1 MRSTLARFRSFYG
14 STPLHLLGM
23 VLCFA
28 LVAYTVATVGISALW
43 DPSSWWQSIL
53 VWFAGAVIFH
63 DLVLFPIYAVV
74 DRVLHRGLTARATR
88 SHDRGSRVSPINYIR
103 VPALAVGLL
112 FLMFFPG
119 VFKQGAPSYL
129 RATGQTQAPF
139 LLRWV
144 ILAVFIV
151 ALSALAYVVVFV
163 RASKRPGTTVQD
175 KGDATVGFSS

>member
-1 MRSTLARFRSFYG
+1 MKSTLARFRSFYG

-23 VLCFA
+23 LLCFA

-53 VWFAGAVIFH
+53 VWFAGAVLFH
-63 DLVLFPIYAVV
+63 DLVLFPLYALA
-74 DRVLHRGLTARATR
+74 DRVVHRGLAAQGPQG
-88 SHDRGSRVSPINYIR
+88 HDRGSRVSPVNYIR

-119 VFKQGAPSYL
+119 LFKQGAASYL

-144 ILAVFIV
+144 ILAVVIL
-151 ALSALAYVVVFV
+151 ALGALAYVVA
-163 RASKRPGTTVQD
+163 RARARTPAPGGGEST
-175 KGDATVGFSS
+175 DAE

>member
-1 MRSTLARFRSFYG
+1 MKSTLARFRSFYG

-23 VLCFA
+23 LLCFA

-53 VWFAGAVIFH
+53 VWFAGAVLFH
-63 DLVLFPIYAVV
+63 DLLLFPLYALA
-74 DRVLHRGLTARATR
+74 DRVVHRGLAARAPR
-88 SHDRGSRVSPINYIR
+88 SHDRGSWVSPVNYIR
-103 VPALAVGLL
+103 VPALAIGLL

-119 VFKQGAPSYL
+119 LFKQGAPSYL

-144 ILAVFIV
+144 ILAVVIL
-151 ALSALAYVVVFV
+151 ALSALAYVVA
-163 RASKRPGTTVQD
+163 RARARTAAQGSGEST
-175 KGDATVGFSS
+175 DAE